1 MTWLNNL
8 FFQQSIA
15 NGILVMALVITIG
28 IWLSRIKIA
37 GISAGITWI
46 LFAGIAAGHF
56 GFSLPTQ
63 TLNSVKELGL
73 ILFVCTIGLQVGP
86 SFFSLFKSSGT
97 KLNLLA
103 IIIVFTGVATTLA
116 LKFALNMPIENVVG
130 IMSGAVTNTPALG
143 AATQTFF
150 DLKQTDAPSIALGY
164 AAAYPMGVVGVIST
178 MIFLKGIFAGL
189 KSLSTGRNVGKE
201 TSRVSIEVNN
211 EAIFNKTIEEIH
223 NMLPE
228 KHFVVSRICKSNET
242 IPEPASPEMKLN
254 KGDKILLI
262 SRCEDL
268 PLLTAFVGK
277 KIDFEWRKID
287 TQIEG
292 AKFMVSNRKL
302 EGKTLIQLGLYGG
315 AAFNVTRITRASVE
329 LVAHADFKLQ
339 IGDKL
344 TVVGTKEAIKR
355 VEKIV
360 GNSITKLDHPNLL
373 PIFLG
378 IVFGVILGS
387 VPISLPFIPQ
397 PVKLGLAGGP
407 LVVSILIGYFGP
419 RFKLTTYSTTS
430 ANLMVRELGI
440 SLFLA
445 AVGISA
451 GKEFFNTVFS
461 ANGLEWV
468 LIGCAITLVPSIT
481 AMLVGRYLLKLDYS
495 TTIGVISGAC
505 TNPPALAYA
514 NSTSADDTPAASYAT
529 VYPLS
534 MFLRV
539 LTAQLLILLFV

>member
-116 LKFALNMPIENVVG
+116 LKFALNMPIESIVG

>member
-1 MTWLNNL
+1 MDWLDKL
-8 FFQQSIA
+8 FFQQSVA
-15 NGILVMALVITIG
+15 NSILVMAVVIAIG
-28 IWLSRIKIA
+28 IWFSRIKIA
-37 GISAGITWI
+37 GVSAGITWI

-56 GFSLPTQ
+56 GFTLPTS
-63 TLNSVKELGL
+63 TLNCVKEMGL

-103 IIIVFTGVATTLA
+103 VIVVLTGVITTIG
-116 LKFALNMPIENVVG
+116 LKYALNMPIENIVG

-150 DLKQTDAPSIALGY
+150 DMKKIDAPSIALGY

-178 MIFLKGIFAGL
+178 MIFLKSIFSGI
-189 KSLSTGRNVGKE
+189 KIISSGRNVGKE

-211 EAIFNKTIEEIH
+211 EAIFGQTIENLH
-223 NMLPE
+223 NMLLE
-228 KHFVVSRICKSNET
+228 KHFVISRICKNDEPLPS
-242 IPEPASPEMKLN
+242 PASPEMTLD

-262 SRCEDL
+262 ADNDDL
-268 PLLTAFVGK
+268 PMLTAFIGK

-292 AKFMVSNRKL
+292 AKFMVSNPKL
-302 EGKTLIQLGLYGG
+302 EGKSLIELGLYGG
-315 AAFNVTRITRASVE
+315 AAFNVTRVNRAGVV

-339 IGDKL
+339 TGDKL
-344 TVVGTKEAIKR
+344 TVVGTKEAIAR

-360 GNSITKLDHPNLL
+360 GNSIAKLNHPNLL

-378 IVFGVILGS
+378 VVFGIIIGS
-387 VPISLPFIPQ
+387 IPISLPFIPQ

-419 RFKLTTYSTTS
+419 RLKLTTYSTTS
-430 ANLMVRELGI
+430 ANLMIRELGI

-445 AVGISA
+445 AVGIGA

-468 LIGCAITLVPSIT
+468 LVGSVITLVPTII
-481 AMLVGRYLLKLDYS
+481 AMIIGRYILKLDYY

-514 NSTSADDTPAASYAT
+514 NSTTPNDTPAASYAT

-539 LTAQLLILLFV
+539 LTAQLLILMFV

>member
-1 MTWLNNL
+1 MTWLSNL

-15 NGILVMALVITIG
+15 NGILVIALVMSIG
-28 IWLSRIKIA
+28 VWLSRIKIA

-56 GFSLPTQ
+56 GFSLPSQ
-63 TLNSVKELGL
+63 ILNSIKELGL

-86 SFFSLFKSSGT
+86 SFFSLFKASGA

-103 IIIVFTGVATTLA
+103 IIIVFAGVATTLA
-116 LKFALNMPIENVVG
+116 LKFALNMPIENIVG

-150 DLKQTDAPSIALGY
+150 EIKNTDAPSIALGY

-178 MIFLKGIFAGL
+178 MIFLKGIFNGL
-189 KSLSTGRNVGKE
+189 KAFSTGRNVGKE

-228 KHFVVSRICKSNET
+228 KHFVVSRICKHNDT
-242 IPEPASPEMKLN
+242 IPSPASPEMKLER
-254 KGDKILLI
+254 GDKILLI
-262 SRCEDL
+262 ARCNDI

-277 KIDFEWRKID
+277 KIHFEWRKID

-292 AKFMVSNRKL
+292 AKFMVSNPKL

-344 TVVGTKEAIKR
+344 TVVGTKEAIKH

-419 RFKLTTYSTTS
+419 RFKLITYSTTS
-430 ANLMVRELGI
+430 ANLMIRELGI

-468 LIGCAITLVPSIT
+468 LIGCAITFIPSIT
-481 AMLVGRYLLKLDYS
+481 AMLVGRYLLKLDYN

-514 NSTSADDTPAASYAT
+514 NSTANDDTPAASYAT

>member
-116 LKFALNMPIENVVG
+116 LKFALNMPIENIVG

-211 EAIFNKTIEEIH
+211 EAIFDKTIEEIH

>member
-1 MTWLNNL
+1 MDWLDKL
-8 FFQQSIA
+8 FFQQSVA
-15 NGILVMALVITIG
+15 NSILVMAVVIAIG
-28 IWLSRIKIA
+28 IWFSRIKIA
-37 GISAGITWI
+37 GVSAGITWI

-56 GFSLPTQ
+56 GFTLPTP
-63 TLNSVKELGL
+63 TLNAIKELGL

-86 SFFSLFKSSGT
+86 SFFSLFKSSGI

-103 IIIVFTGVATTLA
+103 VILILTGVVTTII
-116 LKFALNMPIENVVG
+116 LKFSFNLPIENIVG

-143 AATQTFF
+143 AAAQTYF
-150 DLKQTDAPSIALGY
+150 DIKQVDAPSIALGY

-178 MIFLKGIFAGL
+178 MIFLRGIFSGI
-189 KSLSTGRNVGKE
+189 KIISSGRNVGKE

-211 EAIFNKTIEEIH
+211 EAIFGQTIEVLH
-223 NMLPE
+223 NMLSE
-228 KHFVVSRICKSNET
+228 KHFVISRICKSENP
-242 IPEPASPEMKLN
+242 IPFPASPEMKLD

-262 SRCEDL
+262 ARKEDL
-268 PLLTAFVGK
+268 PMLTAFVGK

-292 AKFMVSNRKL
+292 AKFMVSNPKL
-302 EGKTLIQLGLYGG
+302 EGQTLIQLGLYGG
-315 AAFNVTRITRASVE
+315 AAFNVTRINRAGLE

-339 IGDKL
+339 TGDKL
-344 TVVGTKEAIKR
+344 TVVGTKEAIER

-360 GNSITKLDHPNLL
+360 GNSIAKLNHPNLL

-378 IVFGVILGS
+378 IVLGVIVGS
-387 VPISLPFIPQ
+387 IPISLPFIPQ

-419 RFKLTTYSTTS
+419 RLKLTTYSTTS
-430 ANLMVRELGI
+430 ANLMIRELGI

-445 AVGISA
+445 AVGIGA
-451 GKEFFNTVFS
+451 GKEFFQTVFS
-461 ANGLEWV
+461 ASGLEWV
-468 LIGCAITLVPSIT
+468 LIGSLITLIPTIT
-481 AMLVGRYLLKLDYS
+481 AMLVGRYLLKLDYY
-495 TTIGVISGAC
+495 TTIGVISGSC

-514 NSTSADDTPAASYAT
+514 NSTTPNDTPAASYAT

-539 LTAQLLILLFV
+539 LTAQLLILMFV

>member
-1 MTWLNNL
+1 
-8 FFQQSIA
+8 
-15 NGILVMALVITIG
+15 MALVITIG